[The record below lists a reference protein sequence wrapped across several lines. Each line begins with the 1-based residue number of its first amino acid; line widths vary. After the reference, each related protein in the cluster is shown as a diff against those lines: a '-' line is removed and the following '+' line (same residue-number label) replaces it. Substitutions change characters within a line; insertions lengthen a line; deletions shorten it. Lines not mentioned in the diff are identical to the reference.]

1 VSEEWIGRQIDAWDA
16 GQVAAATAKLRE
28 DCRDHDAVA
37 EFQAIYGQVVEEFRG
52 QPLVDLEAEFE
63 AIASVL
69 GVDLSTRAK
78 ELQERIRS
86 MNNSWSWRLTYPL
99 RVFDDAVRGRVTSA
113 RAKRSVTKGSL
124 VSTTPA
130 V

>member
-1 VSEEWIGRQIDAWDA
+1 M
-16 GQVAAATAKLRE
+16 AAATAKLRE

-37 EFQAIYGQVVEEFRG
+37 ELQAIYGEVVEEFCG

-63 AIASVL
+63 AIASVM

-86 MNNSWSWRLTYPL
+86 MKGSWSWRLTYPL
-99 RVFDDAVRGRVTSA
+99 RALDDVVKGRVTSA
-113 RAKRSVTKGSL
+113 RPKRSVTKRSL
-124 VSTTPA
+124 VSTTAA

>member
-1 VSEEWIGRQIDAWDA
+1 M
-16 GQVAAATAKLRE
+16 
-28 DCRDHDAVA
+28 A
-37 EFQAIYGQVVEEFRG
+37 ELQAIYGQVVEEFRG

-86 MNNSWSWRLTYPL
+86 MKGSWSWRLTYPL
-99 RVFDDAVRGRVTSA
+99 RVVDESIKGRKLRIESN
-113 RAKRSVTKGSL
+113 
-124 VSTTPA
+124 
-130 V
+130 